1 MVRTMATT
9 HTQNSSS
16 MKCEVQVS
24 RDKLCRIGSNV
35 AGLAPRLHEQT
46 VVRWLAMS
54 C

>member
-1 MVRTMATT
+1 
-9 HTQNSSS
+9 

-35 AGLAPRLHEQT
+35 AGLHEQT